1 MRRTSLLPTLIGVLL
16 VIGGIYSLFSP
27 VATSTVI
34 PYVIGLAL
42 IVTGIG
48 KMLRRADERRFY
60 GESRWSLAGAIV
72 SLFFGIVLVMSP
84 ALQLS
89 MGASMI
95 MLIGC
100 WITVMGVLRIIHAF
114 RLRKVTGYTDM
125 FGRPVS
131 NDWFMALLPGA
142 AMVII
147 GMVNV
152 LHPAIGLGMIG
163 ALIGILMILCGS
175 SLLSLGSISW
185 YW

>member
-1 MRRTSLLPTLIGVLL
+1 MRRTNILPTLIGVFM
-16 VIGGIYSLFSP
+16 VAAGIYSLFFP
-27 VATSTVI
+27 VETSTVI
-34 PYVIGLAL
+34 PFVIGVAL

-48 KMLRRADERRFY
+48 KILRQADERRFY
-60 GESRWSLAGAIV
+60 GESRWSLAGAII
-72 SLFFGIVLVMSP
+72 SLIFGVVLVMSP
-84 ALQLS
+84 AFQLS
-89 MGASMI
+89 MGASVV

-100 WITVMGVLRIIHAF
+100 WITIMGVLRIIHAF
-114 RLRKVTGYTDM
+114 RLRKVTEYTDL

-131 NDWFMALLPGA
+131 NDWFMALLPGV

-152 LHPAIGLGMIG
+152 MHPEIGLGMIG
-163 ALIGILMILCGS
+163 ALIGILMIVCGS

>member
-1 MRRTSLLPTLIGVLL
+1 MRRTNLLPTLIGVLL
-16 VIGGIYSLFSP
+16 VIGGIYCLFSP

-48 KMLRRADERRFY
+48 KILRRADEKRFY

-72 SLFFGIVLVMSP
+72 SLFFGIVLAMSP

-89 MGASMI
+89 MGASI
-95 MLIGC
+95 VMLIGC
-100 WITVMGVLRIIHAF
+100 WITIMGILRIIHAF
-114 RLRKVTGYTDM
+114 RLRKVTGYTDL

-175 SLLSLGSISW
+175 SLLSLGNISW